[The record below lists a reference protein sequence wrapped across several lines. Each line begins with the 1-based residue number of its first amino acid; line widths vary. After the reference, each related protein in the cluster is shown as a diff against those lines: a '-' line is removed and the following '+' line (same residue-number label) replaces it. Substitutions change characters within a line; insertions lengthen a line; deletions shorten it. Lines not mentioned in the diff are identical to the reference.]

1 MEIFELRVLEA
12 QTGTLEKGWFL
23 GLFGVL
29 HAPGN
34 VITFNPDTLVEHGV
48 EGAALCSWDRRD
60 WSSEVQ
66 R

>member
-12 QTGTLEKGWFL
+12 QTGTLKMGWFL
-23 GLFGVL
+23 GLLGVL
-29 HAPGN
+29 HAPSK
-34 VITFNPDTLVEHGV
+34 VSTFNPDSLVEHGV